1 MKFRKQ
7 LRILNPEK
15 KRQRRN
21 SFIHCFKRRGIEEAE
36 SISRVFPWIE
46 SVGRQ
51 IRGLDMRKDFLT
63 ITVVYGGAE
72 RRGK

>member
-1 MKFRKQ
+1 MKFKKQ

-21 SFIHCFKRRGIEEAE
+21 SFIHCLKIPGIEEAE
-36 SISRVFPWIE
+36 SIFRVF
-46 SVGRQ
+46 SMDRKCRQ
-51 IRGLDMRKDFLT
+51 ANTWAGYEKGLAN

-72 RRGK
+72 RLGK